1 MLPLVDYSTYSC
13 LYILYFYDTGVGFG
27 LTFLPF
33 MVCLGHYFEK
43 RRSFAIGL
51 SVCGSGVGTFV
62 WAPVVRI
69 LIDEYGWRGTTLI
82 LTGVIFNLTI
92 FSALLRPPTSQCNKR
107 KHSILIKDD
116 MSAESESY
124 HFTEDTND
132 INVDESKKLHPDSY
146 TKEEMKDV
154 TLTSVETHTIT
165 KLEIVCHTCFSA
177 VLKHYDFSLFRNSVF
192 LIFLLSNFSTLL
204 GMNAPY
210 VYLPDRSEEK
220 GISKTDSAF
229 FISIIGITNT
239 FGRII
244 FGWLADRKWV
254 NRIMLYTVSL
264 VISGVITILNPLN
277 DSREYLMV
285 YSALYGCFTGK

>member
-27 LTFLPF
+27 LIYLPF
-33 MVCLGHYFEK
+33 VVCLGHYFEK
-43 RRSFAIGL
+43 RRSFALGL
-51 SVCGSGVGTFV
+51 SVCGTGVGTFI
-62 WAPVVRI
+62 WAPVVRL

-92 FSALLRPPTSQCNKR
+92 FSALLRPPSLQYTKSKDN
-107 KHSILIKDD
+107 ILIKDY
-116 MSAESESY
+116 MSTGSESY
-124 HFTEDTND
+124 HVTEGTND
-132 INVDESKKLHPDSY
+132 IAVDESQKLHSESY
-146 TKEEMKDV
+146 TKVEMNDV
-154 TLTSVETHTIT
+154 THTFVETHKNT
-165 KLEIVCHTCFSA
+165 KFKIACHYCFSA

-204 GMNAPY
+204 GLNAPY
-210 VYLPDRSEEK
+210 VYLPDRSQEK

-285 YSALYGCFTGK
+285 YSAIYGSFIGK